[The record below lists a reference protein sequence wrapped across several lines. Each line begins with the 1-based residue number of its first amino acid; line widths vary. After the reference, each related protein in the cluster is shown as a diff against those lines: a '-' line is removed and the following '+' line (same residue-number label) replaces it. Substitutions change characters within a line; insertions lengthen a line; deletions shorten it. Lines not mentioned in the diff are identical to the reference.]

1 MFAPYRR
8 LFDQPGTFAFVIAG
22 LIGRFPLSMLGLG
35 AVLLVTG
42 NTAGSG
48 GADGGSYGLAGAVSA
63 TMALANAATAP
74 LIGTASDRLGQA
86 RVLVP
91 SVVGHLIGV
100 VGLVVVGVTHGPA
113 WLYFPAAVVTGA
125 AVPQVSSMVRTR
137 WAGRVGD
144 PAALSTAFSLE
155 SVLDEVV
162 FVIGPVL
169 ATVLA
174 TLVWSAGGIAAAGV
188 LATIGA
194 LLLAAR
200 RDSEPGRHV
209 RIAGQRH
216 PSAIAVPGLRVLMI
230 TFLALGGVFGTVDVS
245 MVAFAAE
252 HGHKPVSGLLLALLA
267 FGSLVS
273 GLLYGTREWTWSLRD
288 RLIVGAAGLLVAST
302 AVALAPSIPVM
313 AVVVVVAG
321 LAIAPTLVAGMG
333 LVEALVPAAARTEGF
348 SWAIT
353 ALAVGVAVGS
363 SLAGVVVDLA
373 SGHRAFL
380 LGVAA
385 AGVGLLSTAVGRRAL
400 AARAPDPVTEVADM
414 GR

>member
-22 LIGRFPLSMLGLG
+22 LIGRFPISMLGLG

-42 NTAGSG
+42 TTSGAGRG
-48 GADGGSYGLAGAVSA
+48 HGSYALAGAVSA

-74 LIGTASDRLGQA
+74 LLGTVSDRRGQA
-86 RVLVP
+86 RVLIP
-91 SVVGHLIGV
+91 SVAGHLVGV
-100 VGLVVVGVTHGPA
+100 VGLVAVGVTHAPA
-113 WLYFPAAVVTGA
+113 WLYFPAAVITGG
-125 AVPQVSSMVRTR
+125 AVPPVSSMVRTR
-137 WAGRVGD
+137 WAGRVGGT
-144 PAALSTAFSLE
+144 AALSTAFSLE
-155 SVLDEVV
+155 SVLDETV

-174 TLVWSAGGIAAAGV
+174 TLLWPPGGIAAAGV
-188 LATIGA
+188 LATVGG

-200 RDSEPGRHV
+200 RDTEPTRRV
-209 RIAGQRH
+209 REAGERH
-216 PSAIAVPGLRVLMI
+216 PSAIAMPGLRVLLVA
-230 TFLALGGVFGTVDVS
+230 FLALGTVFGTIDVA
-245 MVAFAAE
+245 MVAFATE
-252 HGHKPVSGLLLALLA
+252 HGHRSLSGLLLAMLA

-288 RLIVGAAGLLVAST
+288 RLAVGAAGLTVSLT
-302 AVALAPSIPVM
+302 AVSLAPSIPVM

-353 ALAVGVAVGS
+353 ALGLGVATGS
-363 SLAGVVVDLA
+363 SLAGVIVDQA

-385 AGVGLLSTAVGRRAL
+385 AAVGLVSTMAGRRAL
-400 AARAPDPVTEVADM
+400 AARTPAPEPANAAH
-414 GR
+414 